1 MSDDEFDID
10 DNYDIA
16 GDDNANHDDDSPPI
30 VAHAVA
36 VTHPYQRE
44 LSEINNTFG
53 NLTDANSL
61 AQFFAFV
68 NQQYLNDNFNS
79 NWYLAGI
86 NYLLGQMRRPMNDE
100 YTLNTLIEVT
110 RLLVLASIRD
120 LSLEDLTYYLNS
132 FTATVE
138 QMIRNTANPLPI
150 ETIQHL
156 DSVTQAFENE
166 IRMVTWRQQQ
176 QEQQQQEQQSDMAM
190 NQQQEQDMAMDIE
203 QIEGHL
209 RQSGSENNT
218 QLQEELETKQQRLQ
232 ELQHQIQQQQTKLQQ
247 QGEQLQQQ
255 GAQLQQQA
263 GQLQALNDLLA
274 EMEQDAA
281 ANNAPPAPM
290 PDTPYS
296 HRAET
301 YNRQNG
307 NNPRA
312 WAQLIMMRGPNND
325 IWAQECARELAAI
338 TPATND
344 TQYLNITDRVLNFF
358 QPSVADTISC
368 DKGVRRITNA
378 NIQFQ
383 IATNQSRT
391 TLFIQAIRT
400 GRLILVQSIYNILSF
415 APNVSVDVNAR
426 DGDERTPLDIAIS
439 YRYKDIIDWL
449 RSIGAR
455 STSNQSDSQS
465 VKRGKNANGDATG
478 IWSNNGNSNNSSS
491 SSSGTGFGWRLFSSN
506 SGNNSIQ
513 MCQQSDRSCLDRIR
527 GSSSNSREDR
537 QASLGVQLEPAI
549 MGSNSS
555 SGTKRRA
562 QEQNTASGNP
572 DGEPGGSSTVLD
584 LNDEDSC
591 ARFLGYRNFD
601 DIPDNEAAFTDNV
614 QRLIR
619 DAGGNGQL
627 IQQIQRAAAVCRQKF
642 EGGGGKRRTMKVK
655 KQFRKTNK
663 RVYKKGKKTR
673 VRRNNKSKRV
683 LKEKRRR

>member
-1 MSDDEFDID
+1 
-10 DNYDIA
+10 
-16 GDDNANHDDDSPPI
+16 
-30 VAHAVA
+30 
-36 VTHPYQRE
+36 
-44 LSEINNTFG
+44 
-53 NLTDANSL
+53 
-61 AQFFAFV
+61 
-68 NQQYLNDNFNS
+68 
-79 NWYLAGI
+79 
-86 NYLLGQMRRPMNDE
+86 
-100 YTLNTLIEVT
+100 
-110 RLLVLASIRD
+110 
-120 LSLEDLTYYLNS
+120 
-132 FTATVE
+132 
-138 QMIRNTANPLPI
+138 
-150 ETIQHL
+150 L

-176 QEQQQQEQQSDMAM
+176 QEQQQQEQQYDMAM
-190 NQQQEQDMAMDIE
+190 NQQQEHDMAMDIE
-203 QIEGHL
+203 NIQNHL
-209 RQSGSENNT
+209 QQSGAPENLE
-218 QLQEELETKQQRLQ
+218 LQEELETKQQRLQ

-255 GAQLQQQA
+255 GAQLQQQE
-263 GQLQALNDLLA
+263 QTIQDLNGLLA

-281 ANNAPPAPM
+281 ARNAPPAPM

-312 WAQLIMMRGPNND
+312 WAQSTMSQGPNNT

-338 TPATND
+338 TPTIND

-378 NIQFQ
+378 NFLFQ

-415 APNVSVDVNAR
+415 APNVSVDVNAQ
-426 DGDERTPLDIAIS
+426 DGDGRTPLDIAIS
-439 YRYKDIIDWL
+439 YRNEDIIEWL

-455 STSNQSDSQS
+455 STSNQNSDQS
-465 VKRGKNANGDATG
+465 SKKSKNLNGSAITTS
-478 IWSNNGNSNNSSS
+478 SNNNNNNNNNNSSS
-491 SSSGTGFGWRLFSSN
+491 SSSTGFGLGLFSSN

-513 MCQQSDRSCLDRIR
+513 MCEQGDGSCSAARR
-527 GSSSNSREDR
+527 RVSVSSNSNNSREGS
-537 QASLGVQLEPAI
+537 QASLSMQLQPAIRSQASLSVQQEPAI
-549 MGSNSS
+549 
-555 SGTKRRA
+555 SGKRRA
-562 QEQNTASGNP
+562 APEQYTASGNP
-572 DGEPGGSSTVLD
+572 DGEPGGSLTVV
-584 LNDEDSC
+584 NFEDEDSC

-601 DIPDNEAAFTDNV
+601 DIPDNEAAFSDNV

-619 DAGGNGQL
+619 DAGGNRQL
-627 IQQIQRAAAVCRQKF
+627 IQQIHRAAAVCRQKF

-655 KQFRKTNK
+655 KQFRKTK
-663 RVYKKGKKTR
+663 RRVYKKGKKTR

-683 LKEKRRR
+683 FKVKKDKR

>member
-1 MSDDEFDID
+1 MSGNEEDDD
-10 DNYDIA
+10 YDIA
-16 GDDNANHDDDSPPI
+16 GNDNSNNDDSPPI
-30 VAHAVA
+30 VADAVA
-36 VTHPYQRE
+36 VAYPYQRE
-44 LSEINNTFG
+44 LNAINQQGDLSTVDN
-53 NLTDANSL
+53 L

-176 QEQQQQEQQSDMAM
+176 QEQQQQEQQHQVEM
-190 NQQQEQDMAMDIE
+190 EIE
-203 QIEGHL
+203 QIEEHL
-209 RQSGSENNT
+209 LQSGSENNT
-218 QLQEELETKQQRLQ
+218 QLHADLATQRQHLEELQRHAQ
-232 ELQHQIQQQQTKLQQ
+232 LQH
-247 QGEQLQQQ
+247 EQLQQQ
-255 GAQLQQQA
+255 GTQLQQQA

-274 EMEQDAA
+274 EMEQQAA
-281 ANNAPPAPM
+281 ARNAPPAPM
-290 PDTPYS
+290 PDTPFRA
-296 HRAET
+296 RAELF
-301 YNRQNG
+301 NQKNG
-307 NNPRA
+307 NDPRA
-312 WAQLIMMRGPNND
+312 WAQSTMSQGPNNT

-338 TPATND
+338 TPTTND

-368 DKGVRRITNA
+368 NKGVRRITNA
-378 NIQFQ
+378 NFLFQ

-400 GRLILVQSIYNILSF
+400 GRLILVQSIYNMMAF
-415 APNVSVDVNAR
+415 APNTRVDLNAR
-426 DGDERTPLDIAIS
+426 DEDGRTPLDIAIF
-439 YRYKDIIDWL
+439 YRYQDIIDWL
-449 RSIGAR
+449 QSKGAR
-455 STSNQSDSQS
+455 STSKQPDSQS
-465 VKRGKNANGDATG
+465 VKRGRNANGNATG

-491 SSSGTGFGWRLFSSN
+491 SSGNSSTGFGWGLFSSN

-513 MCQQSDRSCLDRIR
+513 MCEPGDNICSDRIR
-527 GSSSNSREDR
+527 GSSSSSSRDLRVNLFGNSSEIPNTGLR
-537 QASLGVQLEPAI
+537 LQLEPAI

-562 QEQNTASGNP
+562 SEQFTASGNP
-572 DGEPGGSSTVLD
+572 DGEPGGSLTVVNFED
-584 LNDEDSC
+584 KDSC
-591 ARFLGYRNFD
+591 ARFLGF
-601 DIPDNEAAFTDNV
+601 PDYASILDEDTLDAREDLLLGENV
-614 QRLIR
+614 GNVPMRQKIR
-619 DAGGNGQL
+619 DAV
-627 IQQIQRAAAVCRQKF
+627 AVCRQKF
-642 EGGGGKRRTMKVK
+642 VGGGKRRTMKVK